1 MYKHLTRFTASESP
15 PACQNLVRVIINVY
29 FECPLLRVVGGERKM
44 SSHIAWVVVLALRSL
59 DFICAITNKANM
71 IVKFSDF

>member
-1 MYKHLTRFTASESP
+1 MPGPGVSVCKELLCFKI
-15 PACQNLVRVIINVY
+15 LVRYYVY

-59 DFICAITNKANM
+59 DFICAITNKENT

>member
-1 MYKHLTRFTASESP
+1 MYILNA
-15 PACQNLVRVIINVY
+15 
-29 FECPLLRVVGGERKM
+29 LLRVVGGERKM

-59 DFICAITNKANM
+59 DFICAITNKENM